1 MALVDPETPRD
12 ELLKSM
18 KRTKGVRFNASKR
31 LEKSE
36 KTKTSVIAYASV
48 SVIVLTILPAFF
60 PLPAFVTGFLALA
73 TVGMSVVILAATL
86 IQNSDAAMVK
96 SDQFHR
102 CALEVNAL
110 RRRLLTNA
118 SPNAEELAA
127 HAAQYN
133 DIMQRYGLNHDPV
146 DYEQYRQ
153 EHLDEFPELAAQ
165 IGPNPEIPENSSDQ
179 TVENVLRWIMV
190 TTGIAVT
197 AALVAG
203 LEAGFGTFLEFWR
216 SLFG

>member
-12 ELLKSM
+12 ELLKST

-36 KTKTSVIAYASV
+36 KTKTSVIAYASA

-60 PLPAFVTGFLALA
+60 SLPSFVTSFLALA

-86 IQNSDAAMVK
+86 IQNSDAGMVK

-110 RRRLLTNA
+110 RRRILTDEGA
-118 SPNAEELAA
+118 DSEQLAIYA
-127 HAAQYN
+127 TQYN
-133 DIMQRYGLNHDPV
+133 EIMQRFGLNHDPV

-165 IGPNPEIPENSSDQ
+165 IGPNPEIPENSSDR
-179 TVENVLRWIMV
+179 VIEKVLRGIMF
-190 TTGIAVT
+190 TTSVAVI
-197 AALVAG
+197 AALFAG
-203 LEAGFGTFLEFWR
+203 LEGGFSAFVEFWR
-216 SLFG
+216 NLIR